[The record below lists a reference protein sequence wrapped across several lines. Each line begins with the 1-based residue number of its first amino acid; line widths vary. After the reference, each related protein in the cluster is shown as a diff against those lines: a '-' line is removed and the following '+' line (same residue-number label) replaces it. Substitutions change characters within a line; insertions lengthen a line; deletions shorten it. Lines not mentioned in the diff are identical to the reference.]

1 MQIYQY
7 RTKTCI

>member
-7 RTKTCI
+7 YNMII